1 MDPATVRVGLGSLK
15 TDYII
20 LLQKIHIDPKLMVSI
35 VKKKHGDGLCFRFVG
50 FSQLSQLEASPNGTC
65 LWQVFEIMGG
75 YES

>member
-35 VKKKHGDGLCFRFVG
+35 VIKKKNMVMVCVSDSWG
-50 FSQLSQLEASPNGTC
+50 SPS
-65 LWQVFEIMGG
+65 
-75 YES
+75 YPS